1 MNHQTP
7 EELGL
12 GRQALTVLEAVL
24 LAVAPEEGCALLLG
38 RRDPWRV
45 EQVWPCLNVWEPS
58 PERRRRF
65 ALDPR
70 EQLQA
75 QKWARARGLTVLGSA
90 HSHPLSMPVPSALD
104 LSLAFAPTLMLILG
118 QDDGPARS
126 ADTGGEPRSLA
137 CWWLPEHGP
146 PWPLAWR
153 MDDSSDVGL
162 RCHASSR
169 HQRRPAEPR

>member
-1 MNHQTP
+1 MC
-7 EELGL
+7 L

-24 LAVAPEEGCALLLG
+24 LAAAPEEGCALLLG
-38 RRDPWRV
+38 RRDPWRIDH
-45 EQVWPCLNVWEPS
+45 VWPCLNAWEPP

-90 HSHPLSMPVPSALD
+90 HSHPRSAPLPSALD
-104 LSLAFAPTLMLILG
+104 RSLAFAPTLMLILG
-118 QDDGPARS
+118 QADGPAAAP
-126 ADTGGEPRSLA
+126 ADGGTQWSLA

-146 PWPLAWR
+146 PRPLAWR

-162 RCHASSR
+162 RCHASS
-169 HQRRPAEPR
+169 

>member
-1 MNHQTP
+1 MTPQTP

-24 LAVAPEEGCALLLG
+24 LAAAPEEGCALLLG
-38 RRDPWRV
+38 RRDPWHI

-75 QKWARARGLTVLGSA
+75 QKWARGRGLTVLGSA
-90 HSHPLSMPVPSALD
+90 HSHPSSAPVPSALD
-104 LSLAFAPTLMLILG
+104 RSLAFLPTLMLILG
-118 QDDGPARS
+118 QADGPAAS
-126 ADTGGEPRSLA
+126 VSEGDGPWSLA
-137 CWWLPEHGP
+137 CWWLPEQGP
-146 PWPLAWR
+146 PRRLAWR

-162 RCHASSR
+162 RRHASS
-169 HQRRPAEPR
+169 

>member
-1 MNHQTP
+1 MDPPTP
-7 EELGL
+7 EELCL

-24 LAVAPEEGCALLLG
+24 LAAAPEEGCALLLG
-38 RRDPWRV
+38 RRDPWRIDH
-45 EQVWPCLNVWEPS
+45 VWPCLNAWEPP

-90 HSHPLSMPVPSALD
+90 HSHPRSAPLPSALD
-104 LSLAFAPTLMLILG
+104 RSLAFAPTLMLILG
-118 QDDGPARS
+118 QADGPAAAP
-126 ADTGGEPRSLA
+126 ADGDTQWSLA

-146 PWPLAWR
+146 PRPLAWR

-162 RCHASSR
+162 RCHASS
-169 HQRRPAEPR
+169 

>member
-1 MNHQTP
+1 VNPRTP

-24 LAVAPEEGCALLLG
+24 LAAAPEEGCALLLG
-38 RRDPWRV
+38 RRDPWHIDRI
-45 EQVWPCLNVWEPS
+45 WPCLNVWEPP

-90 HSHPLSMPVPSALD
+90 HSHPLSAPVPSALD
-104 LSLAFAPTLMLILG
+104 RSLAFAPTLMLILG
-118 QDDGPARS
+118 QAGCLASPAAS
-126 ADTGGEPRSLA
+126 VGEAWSLA

-146 PWPLAWR
+146 PRPLAWR

-162 RCHASSR
+162 RCHASS
-169 HQRRPAEPR
+169 